1 VCGVD
6 SGITTDEI
14 VDFVRESREE
24 PRS

>member
-6 SGITTDEI
+6 LGITTDEI